1 MSEEIQAEQLPE
13 PELINSEETAIDD
26 TPTTEAENEELVVTI
41 DGGETPTP
49 EEEEQKHAPTWV
61 KELRKQYREV
71 SRRNRELEETL
82 AKAKEANSPRNQ
94 LGPKPTL
101 ESCDYDAD
109 KYESEITGWL
119 ERKRFVDSEANKAEE
134 NARAAQNAWHQ
145 KLQTYGENRT
155 KLRVSDFEDAEFA
168 VQNTLSS
175 TQQGIILQGA
185 DNPALVIYAL
195 GKNNK
200 ELQKLSSITDPV
212 QYAFAVSKLEAKLNV
227 SKGKTAPPPEQTIR
241 GTARVSG
248 AVDSNLEKLRAEAE
262 KTGDYS
268 KVMRYK
274 SQQKTKRN

>member
-1 MSEEIQAEQLPE
+1 MSDETQAEQLPE
-13 PELINSEETAIDD
+13 PDLINSEETAIDD
-26 TPTTEAENEELVVTI
+26 TTATEPEGEELVVTI
-41 DGGETPTP
+41 DGETPPP
-49 EEEEQKHAPTWV
+49 EDEEQKHAPTWV

-82 AKAKEANSPRNQ
+82 AKAKESNSPRNQ
-94 LGPKPTL
+94 LGAKPTL

-109 KYESEITGWL
+109 KYEAEITGWL
-119 ERKRFVDSEANKAEE
+119 ERKRIVDSEASKAEE
-134 NARAAQNAWHQ
+134 NARAAQNAWTQ
-145 KLQTYGENRT
+145 KLQAYGENRT
-155 KLRVSDFEDAEFA
+155 KLRVGDFEDAEFV
-168 VQNTLSS
+168 VQNTLNS

-195 GKNNK
+195 GKNQK